1 MDREKLKLIVRNLES
16 LVECL
21 KSEVYSDV
29 DSYKMNYEEIAQ
41 HITDYDEVFYDGD
54 DDDYDDGVING
65 INKSYQLINDD
76 DGDGL

>member
-1 MDREKLKLIVRNLES
+1 MDREKLKLIVKNLES

-21 KSEVYSDV
+21 KSEIYSDV
-29 DSYKMNYEEIAQ
+29 DSYKMNYEEISQ
-41 HITDYDEVFYDGD
+41 HLTDYDEVFYDGD
-54 DDDYDDGVING
+54 DDDYDDGVINR

>member
-29 DSYKMNYEEIAQ
+29 DSYKMNYEEITQ

-54 DDDYDDGVING
+54 DDDYDDVRINQRYK
-65 INKSYQLINDD
+65 IMNDD
-76 DGDGL
+76 DGDGI

>member
-1 MDREKLKLIVRNLES
+1 MDREKLKLIVKNLES

-21 KSEVYSDV
+21 KSEIYSDV

-41 HITDYDEVFYDGD
+41 HLTDYDEVFYDGD
-54 DDDYDDGVING
+54 DDDYDDGVINR